1 MHTTVQPIVIAATL
15 AIGLCAVSAGA
26 QTSTATIRLIYPQA
40 AGSSGDAL
48 TRLIADRMQA
58 ESGQTVVVE
67 NRAGGS
73 GRIALIG
80 VKTAQPDGTML
91 LLTQMAPMTLFPHV
105 HKSLDYDPV
114 KDFTPVAQVAT
125 FSFGLAVNNDIP
137 VKTPAELLSWLKAN
151 PNKATFGGPGS
162 GGLPHFFG
170 LLVGRTAGIAMT
182 FVPYKGTANSLTDLL
197 SGQIPMVV
205 GLASDLA
212 PLHKDGKVRVIA
224 TCDSERFSGLPDVP
238 TFAESGIDI
247 VGRGWFGIYAPAN
260 TPPAIVERL
269 NKTIVSILQSPSVRE
284 RVTALGLRP
293 TGSSPAELAE
303 SQRVDFAK
311 WGPIIKA
318 SRFTL
323 D

>member
-1 MHTTVQPIVIAATL
+1 MNRIIRPLVLAATL
-15 AIGLCAVSAGA
+15 ASVLCAGSAGA
-26 QTSTATIRLIYPQA
+26 QTSTIRLFYPQA

-58 ESGQTVVVE
+58 ELGQTVIVE
-67 NRAGGS
+67 NRTGGS

-80 VKTAQPDGTML
+80 VKTAPPDGTTL

-105 HKSLDYDPV
+105 HKSLDYDPI

-125 FSFGLAVNNDIP
+125 FGFGLAVGTDIP

-151 PNKATFGGPGS
+151 PGKATFGGPGA

-170 LLVGRTAGIAMT
+170 LLVGRAAGVEMT
-182 FVPYKGTANSLTDLL
+182 LVPYKGTANSLTDLL

-205 GLASDLA
+205 ALASDLA
-212 PLHKDGKVRVIA
+212 PLHKDGKVRVVATGDRERIA
-224 TCDSERFSGLPDVP
+224 ELPDVP

-247 VGRGWFGIYAPAN
+247 VGRGWFGIYAPPK
-260 TPPAIVERL
+260 TPPAVVERL
-269 NKTIVSILQSPSVRE
+269 NKAIVSVLQSPAVRE
-284 RVTALGLRP
+284 RITALGLRP

-303 SQRVDFAK
+303 SQRADFEK

-318 SRFTL
+318 SGFTL